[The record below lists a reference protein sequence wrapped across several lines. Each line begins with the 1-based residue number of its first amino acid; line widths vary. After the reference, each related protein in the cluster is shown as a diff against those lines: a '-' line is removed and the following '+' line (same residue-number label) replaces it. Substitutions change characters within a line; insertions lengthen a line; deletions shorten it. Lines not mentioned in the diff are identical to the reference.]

1 MDLRKKGLLL
11 TLEKGMNIEPFLKED
26 YIQRGQFSHSRGI
39 FEFPSGRYSTGIKLG
54 SGGYG
59 KVYFATDEV
68 SNTVS
73 AVKVLDFYEYE
84 KYGWTLNG
92 FIRLGMTQALINI
105 ILEEESRE
113 EPNGPYVPE
122 FYEIAYDAERK
133 YILLR
138 FERILDTLKSRY
150 MASTEKENEKIIPQ
164 TLAQIAYIL
173 EFFEKKLQYNHRD
186 LKNDNIMYNYLPNG
200 EFQVKIIDF
209 GFSCLN
215 YYGTILNST
224 EYFKEKQKCNLLSRD
239 LSFLIYTI
247 FSENRIRLSPKLRG
261 VLEFLLTF
269 PIDKNECKLYDEFCE
284 INNMKYRIDIY
295 TLYDILNNK
304 EIVNMKTTPTHL
316 RVFMMK
322 LLGIK
327 IPKNTSPLKSIL
339 SKKIPG
345 LPYCPVFKVLNP
357 KTRRCVHRNS
367 HIGRKLL
374 KESQKGPLYPFT
386 DKKYTHRKRLRNMKP
401 CRANQ
406 TRNPYTH
413 RCHKRAKSTP
423 FTPETRFF

>member
-1 MDLRKKGLLL
+1 MDLRKKGLLF
-11 TLEKGMNIEPFLKED
+11 TLEKGMDIEPFLKED
-26 YIQRGQFSHSRGI
+26 YIQRGQFSYSRGI

-59 KVYFATDEV
+59 KVYFVTDEL

-84 KYGWTLNG
+84 KWGWTIHG
-92 FIRLGMTQALINI
+92 FLRLGITQALINI
-105 ILEEESRE
+105 ILEEESKD

-138 FERILDTLKSRY
+138 FERILDTLRSRY
-150 MASTEKENEKIIPQ
+150 IASTEKENEKIIPQ
-164 TLAQIAYIL
+164 TLAQISYIL
-173 EFFEKKLQYNHRD
+173 EFFEKRLQYNHRD
-186 LKNDNIMYNYLPNG
+186 LKNDNIMYNYLPSG

-224 EYFKEKQKCNLLSRD
+224 EYFTEKHKCHLLSRD

-247 FSENRIRLSPKLRG
+247 FSDTRIRMSPKLRG

-269 PIDKNECKLYDEFCE
+269 PIDNKECKLYDEFCE
-284 INNMKYRIDIY
+284 INNMRLRIDMNS
-295 TLYDILNNK
+295 LYDILNNK
-304 EIVNMKTTPTHL
+304 YIEIMNTKTTPTHL
-316 RVFMMK
+316 RVFMMR

-327 IPKNTSPLKSIL
+327 VPKKTSPIKSIL

-357 KTRRCVHRNS
+357 RTRRCVHRDS
-367 HIGRKLL
+367 QIGRRIL
-374 KESQKGPLYPFT
+374 KESQKGLKYPFT
-386 DKKYTHRKRLRNMKP
+386 DKKYTRRRNLKP
-401 CRANQ
+401 CKPNQ
-406 TRNPYTH
+406 TRNPFTH